1 MININPGLQRSKGHH
16 KKHGVSHARNLWKQT
31 QERLA
36 SIWYILLLFISKIIS
51 RFIYLFD
58 VVFTKL
64 CSFVPCIFKGL
75 YGDINILR
83 CDKYP
88 LFPMWLFSHFMGTI
102 SKVKVKVIFI
112 FLLLIFKGVS
122 ENDVRFFNY
131 SFFSDQKYID
141 IFWGIFI
148 LVQVP
153 L

>member
-83 CDKYP
+83 CDEYL
-88 LFPMWLFSHFMGTI
+88 LFPMWLFSNFMGMLWLLFPR
-102 SKVKVKVIFI
+102 SRSRL
-112 FLLLIFKGVS
+112 FLFFCYWYLKGYQKMTSDFLIIH
-122 ENDVRFFNY
+122 FFQTKN
-131 SFFSDQKYID
+131 I
-141 IFWGIFI
+141 
-148 LVQVP
+148 
-153 L
+153 